1 MQLPLFTP
9 APAPSPVLSAP
20 PAPRRRRR
28 PPRRPLAERLGADTL
43 CLHIPRDLINPAL
56 HPALPPPAGPP
67 CAHPPGPGPGR
78 VLHVDLTN
86 RQDTP

>member
-1 MQLPLFTP
+1 VQLPLFTLAFPP
-9 APAPSPVLSAP
+9 APAPGPVPSAL

-56 HPALPPPAGPP
+56 HPALPRPTGPP
-67 CAHPPGPGPGR
+67 CAHPPGR
-78 VLHVDLTN
+78 VLHVHLTN